1 MNASPLS
8 PGRGLQCRT
17 PCRRPATLRVR
28 ANEYV
33 VQAGELELVANPVQF
48 DVAAPV
54 SGPAPGFAEQTDE
67 ILLELGL
74 DWDRIIELK
83 TIGAVT

>member
-1 MNASPLS
+1 MP
-8 PGRGLQCRT
+8 PHDT
-17 PCRRPATLRVR
+17 ATATAAGYARVR

-54 SGPAPGFAEQTDE
+54 SGPAPAFAEQTDE

>member
-1 MNASPLS
+1 MDS
-8 PGRGLQCRT
+8 RYF
-17 PCRRPATLRVR
+17 PCFCFIRAT
-28 ANEYV
+28 EYI

-48 DVAAPV
+48 DVTAP
-54 SGPAPGFAEQTDE
+54 STGPAPAFAEQTDD

-83 TIGAVT
+83 TAGAVT